1 MYSQV
6 VLNIVKFN
14 ASLLDS
20 YELQAK
26 LSAFKNWYYSPEV
39 DALAPAE
46 FIAYQ
51 DINSHLLLAGLD
63 LKHSQEAVRW
73 LTHWF
78 KPAEDL
84 ELLTLKNQ
92 LLIMTANFKKKLH
105 KRANIHE
112 PINSIRLIKEP
123 VFLH

>member
-1 MYSQV
+1 LQLVDMYSQV

-84 ELLTLKNQ
+84 
-92 LLIMTANFKKKLH
+92 
-105 KRANIHE
+105 
-112 PINSIRLIKEP
+112 
-123 VFLH
+123 

>member
-1 MYSQV
+1 MQQAEKTQLSI
-6 VLNIVKFN
+6 LFLIITCLFITC
-14 ASLLDS
+14 LLITNV
-20 YELQAK
+20 
-26 LSAFKNWYYSPEV
+26 SAGRLIQFMGLP
-39 DALAPAE
+39 LTAE

-92 LLIMTANFKKKLH
+92 LLIMTANFKKKPH